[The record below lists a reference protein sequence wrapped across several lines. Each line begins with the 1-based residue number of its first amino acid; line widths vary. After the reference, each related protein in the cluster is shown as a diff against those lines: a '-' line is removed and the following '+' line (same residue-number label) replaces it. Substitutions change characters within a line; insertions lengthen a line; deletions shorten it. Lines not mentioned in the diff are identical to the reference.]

1 MPSITYEA
9 PRPRPFALALAVGAA
24 LLFALFAHAQGQ
36 QEQASEHFR
45 VYFDGR
51 DPGADA
57 HAARVLEASEDLYAS
72 IARQYPLEL
81 TEPIRTWIVASQE
94 DAEAL
99 MDAPIR
105 DWASGYAFP
114 LEKRIV
120 IVKPTGVGRLDEL
133 ERITRHEV
141 AHVCLGV
148 LIGKRAM
155 EIPLWFHEGF
165 AMHVSEPWTMRHR
178 WTILGNAVFRASIP
192 LDDLTER
199 FPGDQ
204 DRAQLAYAESFSAVR
219 HLVHGY
225 SFSQLKTLLERLRR
239 GEEFEAAFTTVF
251 GVTTA
256 MYALDWHETATDG
269 MEWLALLG
277 GVLALGSFFTPF
289 LVLGYWRRRRARRAT
304 LDEWAVEEA
313 KPDAFFR

>member
-1 MPSITYEA
+1 MTRHLA
-9 PRPRPFALALAVGAA
+9 FATALAAA
-24 LLFALFAHAQGQ
+24 LLLSSLAHGKGQ
-36 QEQASEHFR
+36 QEQSSEHFR
-45 VYFDGR
+45 VYFDGD
-51 DPGADA
+51 DPGATA
-57 HAARVLEASEDLYAS
+57 HVARVLDVSEALYAS

-81 TEPIRTWIVASQE
+81 TDPIRTWIVASQA

-120 IVKPTGVGRLDEL
+120 IVKPTGPGRLDEL
-133 ERITRHEV
+133 DRITRHEV

-155 EIPLWFHEGF
+155 DVPLWFHEGF

-192 LDDLTER
+192 LEALTTG

-219 HLVHGY
+219 NLVHGY

-239 GEEFEAAFTTVF
+239 GEDFEAAFTTVF
-251 GVTTA
+251 GVTTT

-277 GVLALGSFFTPF
+277 GALALGSFFTPF
-289 LVLGYWRRRRARRAT
+289 LVLGYWRRRRARRAR